1 MRDKKWEYKVER
13 VKPAIFGTTD
23 KQNAQIEERLN
34 RLGLEGWEL
43 VNVVLYGQQRHLYL
57 KR

>member
-1 MRDKKWEYKVER
+1 MRDRKWEYKVER
-13 VKPAIFGTTD
+13 IKPAIFGTAD

-43 VNVVLYGQQRHLYL
+43 VNVVMYGQMRHLYL